1 MPFIS
6 SIVAVAVVFQVLFHP
21 TKGPI
26 NQLLLTLGVENP
38 PGWIADVTFAL
49 PSVMLIMVWT
59 GIGFNLII
67 YLAGFAEHTKRII

>member
-26 NQLLLTLGVENP
+26 NQVLMALGVENP
-38 PGWIADVTFAL
+38 PGWIADITFL
-49 PSVMLIMVWT
+49 YHPLCSL
-59 GIGFNLII
+59 
-67 YLAGFAEHTKRII
+67 